1 MGKKIIISIILLLCG
16 LGIGYFFSP
25 KSSQVI
31 IKKAD
36 ITNELR
42 KIDSLDCII
51 KEKDIK
57 IDSLN
62 NNVRVIK
69 EYIPVKVKEIQEL
82 ELTPSVELLRENLIT
97 YGELTL
103 PEDDYPS
110 AVLPDSMI
118 MLNQTNV
125 KDVNTIVEKYKVE
138 MEINKNLEGI
148 IEEDFSIIQLQKE
161 QLVLKDSIQ
170 FKKDK
175 TYEENIQAMN
185 NKIKE
190 SGKKYKKALI
200 IGGIV
205 GAVLLGTNF
214 IR

>member
-16 LGIGYFFSP
+16 LGIGYFFFSKP
-25 KSSQVI
+25 SQVI

-51 KEKDIK
+51 KEKDFK

-69 EYIPVKVKEIQEL
+69 EYVPVKIREVQEL
-82 ELTPSVELLRENLIT
+82 ELTPSVELLKENLIT

-110 AVLPDSMI
+110 TILPDSMI
-118 MLNQTNV
+118 ILNQTNV
-125 KDVNTIVEKYKVE
+125 KDVNTIIEKYKGE

-148 IEEDFSIIQLQKE
+148 IAEDSSIIQLQKD

-190 SGKKYKKALI
+190 SGKKYKKTLI
-200 IGGIV
+200 IGGII
-205 GAVLLGTNF
+205 GAILLGTNF